1 MPPKAKIS
9 KEMIVEE
16 AFQIARTHGVDKIT
30 ARSISQRLN
39 CSTQPV
45 LYYFATVEEIKAAV
59 YQQAND
65 YHTRWLMNMEH
76 DCENPMLRIGMNY
89 ICFAAEERNLF
100 HLLFQSNE
108 FSGVGI
114 MDLVQSEELEPV
126 MQVLQQEAGVTMD
139 EAREVFTTLFVFV
152 HGYASM
158 FANNEMV
165 YDEKHLAASLTK
177 VFYGAVYAAKEIKNE
192 EDI

>member
-1 MPPKAKIS
+1 MPPKARIS
-9 KEMIVEE
+9 KEMIMEE
-16 AFQIARTHGVDKIT
+16 AFQIARTQGADKIT
-30 ARSISQRLN
+30 ARSISQRLK

-76 DCENPMLRIGMNY
+76 DYGNPMLNIGMNY
-89 ICFAAEERNLF
+89 VRFAAEERHLF
-100 HLLFQSNE
+100 RLLFQSDV
-108 FSGVGI
+108 FSGASLI
-114 MDLVQSEELEPV
+114 DLVSSEELKPI
-126 MQVLQQEAGVTMD
+126 MQVLQREAGVTED
-139 EAREVFTTLFVFV
+139 EAREIFTALFVYV

-158 FANNEMV
+158 LADNEMKFE
-165 YDEKHLAASLTK
+165 EKLLAISLKK
-177 VFYGAVYAAKEIKNE
+177 VFLGAVYAAKEFKNE